1 MVKTVTLDADLRSD
15 STAPESMGATLNNVS
30 ALATAQH

>member
-15 STAPESMGATLNNVS
+15 STAPESMGATLDNVP
-30 ALATAQH
+30 APPTA